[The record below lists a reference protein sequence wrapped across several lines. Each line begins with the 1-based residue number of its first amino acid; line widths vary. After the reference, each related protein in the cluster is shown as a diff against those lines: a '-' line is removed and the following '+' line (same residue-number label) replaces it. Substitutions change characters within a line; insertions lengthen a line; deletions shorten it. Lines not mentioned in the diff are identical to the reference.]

1 MTELEN
7 DHHGYDWFN
16 WEASAILKL
25 VGEKPEEEWNILQG
39 LRISPHKIL
48 ITKNKKE
55 TLQWKKSSSL
65 YLKTNLISP
74 VVRQIDIKYPLK

>member
-16 WEASAILKL
+16 WEASEKLKL

-55 TLQWKKSSSL
+55 TLQWKKSTVFTL
-65 YLKTNLISP
+65 IKQTNLISP
-74 VVRQIDIKYPLK
+74 VVGQLTSSTI